1 MIKINYT
8 DSEKLIL
15 AAGFLDE
22 MTQFMAPRYADEA
35 QEYITWLREIADAGM
50 VPNASPC
57 HDSPLVFRAESLSLV
72 SDVLDAAKKWANEHG
87 HTLRARGL
95 GPGWFELH
103 ETETP

>member
-8 DSEKLIL
+8 DSEKLVLI
-15 AAGFLDE
+15 AGFLDE
-22 MTQFMAPRYADEA
+22 MTQFIPA
-35 QEYITWLREIADAGM
+35 QHTAQAAEYITWLLEIADAGM
-50 VPNASPC
+50 VPNATPAT
-57 HDSPLVFRAESLSLV
+57 DSPLVFRAESLSLV
-72 SDVLDAAKKWANEHG
+72 SEVLDVAKKWADEHG